1 MNQTLPRRL
10 TLTLV
15 LTLATLA
22 AAQQVRGTWRA
33 TSKTAQSITGDVAIS
48 LEKIQIGFTIFP
60 ISQIRALSPAEVKA
74 AFDLDA
80 DPTGNGHLYKI
91 NIPATTKFLRK
102 NSLCGGEVTE
112 WMVAYIDGRTLQL
125 AFFSGAKPPTFTPDA
140 IATTTDLCGTYGYS
154 K

>member
-1 MNQTLPRRL
+1 MNQPLPRRL
-10 TLTLV
+10 TVVFL

-33 TSKTAQSITGDVAIS
+33 ASKNAQSITGDVAIS
-48 LEKIQIGFTIFP
+48 LDKIEIGFTIFP
-60 ISQIRALSPAEVKA
+60 ISQIRPLTPAELKA
-74 AFDLDA
+74 AFDLDV
-80 DPTGNGHLYKI
+80 DPTGSGHLYKI
-91 NIPATTKFLRK
+91 NIPATAKFLRK

-125 AFFSGAKPPTFTPDA
+125 AFFSGEKPPVFTFDA
-140 IATTTDLCGTYGYS
+140 IANSTDKCGTFSYI